1 MCSLQEIALLLLVSS
16 AALAVGLT
24 PQQSSDYRKHV
35 FRNVFRLASGEEK
48 GADPVDSGP
57 EIVHFLDNYGI
68 GIDAYLQ
75 NDFSGCVYHMETA
88 IQGYREYYDTVV
100 RCRRACETERIN
112 HKPLFDEN
120 PEHLH
125 FYEGVLAKT
134 VCLKRCLGHQLTNVP
149 KYFSMDDWHKNQ
161 FETRAPYEYL
171 QLCYYR
177 ENEIEKAI
185 QATHTVLVVRPE
197 DHLSA
202 TNMKFYATLPEFN
215 KELRDQEEK
224 RFVAQYVNGIV
235 AYDKDD
241 WTSAIN
247 LLEKSLE
254 LYIDETDDCR
264 AFCEDGFDQGW
275 FPDFISSTAST
286 F

>member
-125 FYEGVLAKT
+125 FYGAYWQK
-134 VCLKRCLGHQLTNVP
+134 P
-149 KYFSMDDWHKNQ
+149 S
-161 FETRAPYEYL
+161 A
-171 QLCYYR
+171 
-177 ENEIEKAI
+177 
-185 QATHTVLVVRPE
+185 
-197 DHLSA
+197 LSA
-202 TNMKFYATLPEFN
+202 VWATSSPMSPNTFLWTTGTRTSSRRVPLTSTFN
-215 KELRDQEEK
+215 
-224 RFVAQYVNGIV
+224 
-235 AYDKDD
+235 
-241 WTSAIN
+241 SAIIAKMK
-247 LLEKSLE
+247 LRRPSRQRTRCW
-254 LYIDETDDCR
+254 LYGPRT
-264 AFCEDGFDQGW
+264 
-275 FPDFISSTAST
+275 T
-286 F
+286 